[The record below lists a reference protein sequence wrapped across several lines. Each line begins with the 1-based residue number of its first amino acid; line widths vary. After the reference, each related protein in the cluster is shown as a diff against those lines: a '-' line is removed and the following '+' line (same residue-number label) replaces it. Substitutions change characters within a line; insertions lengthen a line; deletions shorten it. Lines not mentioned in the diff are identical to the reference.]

1 MLQCPQSLTIGS
13 GFFYIVLDSPG
24 GSAVKNSTAMQEPQ
38 EPPEPWVRALDRE
51 DILEKEMATHSCSC
65 LENPKDRGAWRAAV
79 RGVTESQHDC
89 SDLAQTVCS
98 NRDPNRVRSALH
110 WTHVSLLIYMFLLS
124 LPYNIFVNKFGCLSC
139 NISDLADFTS
149 VVSLKMFPGTLF
161 C

>member
-89 SDLAQTVCS
+89 SDLAQFVLIVIQTESVLHCTGLTCLFSFICS
-98 NRDPNRVRSALH
+98 S
-110 WTHVSLLIYMFLLS
+110 SL
-124 LPYNIFVNKFGCLSC
+124 
-139 NISDLADFTS
+139 
-149 VVSLKMFPGTLF
+149 FPTTYL
-161 C
+161 